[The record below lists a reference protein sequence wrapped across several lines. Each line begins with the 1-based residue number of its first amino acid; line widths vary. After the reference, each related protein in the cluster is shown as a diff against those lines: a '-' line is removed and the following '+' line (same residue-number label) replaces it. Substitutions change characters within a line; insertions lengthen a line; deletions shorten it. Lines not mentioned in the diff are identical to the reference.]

1 VDVGRLTKIMAVLI
15 PLGTIANSADLF
27 RLVGLLFYPEQFF
40 GAMFGLGMAL
50 CYLHVPATPG
60 RSRKGPC
67 PWYDMVA
74 AALAM
79 AGGIHIALRYPVLTE
94 HVAEVPLEGL
104 VTAAVYCILIL
115 EAVRRSAGAPI
126 AIVAGSFLLL
136 ALVADQLPGTLTGR
150 PVEVGRLAYY
160 LIWDSTAVLGLP
172 MMIITSIVVC
182 FVLFGQALFQ
192 SGGSGFFTD
201 VSMVVMGR
209 FRGGPAKI
217 AVVASSLFGTISGSV
232 VANVVS
238 TGVVT
243 IPLMKDAGYRPHV
256 AGAIEAVASTGG
268 QLMPPVMG
276 VAAFIMAEFLEIS
289 YAEVAIA
296 AAIPAV
302 LYYVALFAQADLEA
316 AKFGIS
322 RVPQHLIPPGKKVLK
337 EGWYFP
343 LPFVV
348 LIAAIFWWNYPLDTS
363 ALVATAMV
371 VLSAMTLGY
380 KGKRI
385 GTEDLANIVR
395 TTGFNVIDIFMI
407 GAAAGMVIG
416 VLNISGLGFGLTL
429 SLVHLAGG
437 KLLVLLFLAAI
448 VSIILGMGM
457 PTVGVYI
464 LLATLVAPA
473 LIEMK
478 VDPIAAHM
486 FIMYFGMMS
495 MITPPVCVGAFAA
508 ATIAESPPMRTGYA
522 AMRFG
527 WTAFVIPFMFV
538 FSGTLLFKGSA
549 IGVLIDFF
557 AAIAGV
563 WAVSAAMMGYGFR
576 TMGWLVRIL
585 YAAAGVCLIIPFQ
598 AIEGGRMVNIIGAT
612 LLAVLVIAEFTTRR
626 RARAPRIA
634 ETAM

>member
-1 VDVGRLTKIMAVLI
+1 MNSLARAIAILL
-15 PLGTIANSADLF
+15 PLGTIAYSADLF
-27 RLVGLLFYPEQFF
+27 RLIGLLFYPEQFF
-40 GAMFGLGMAL
+40 GVMFGLAMAL
-50 CYLHVPATPG
+50 CYLHVPAGPG
-60 RSRKGPC
+60 RARSQSC
-67 PWYDMVA
+67 PWYDIVA
-74 AALAM
+74 AALSL
-79 AGGIHIALRYPVLTE
+79 AGGIHVALRYPVLTE
-94 HVAEVPLEGL
+94 QVAEVPIEGL
-104 VTAAVYCILIL
+104 ITAVVMCALII
-115 EAVRRSAGAPI
+115 EATRRSAGPPI
-126 AIVAGSFLLL
+126 AIVAVSFVVL
-136 ALVADQLPGTLTGR
+136 ALVADLLPGTLTGR
-150 PVEVGRLAYY
+150 DVEPARLIYY
-160 LIWDSTAVLGLP
+160 LIWDSTAVFGLP

-182 FVLFGQALFQ
+182 FILFGQSLFK
-192 SGGSGFFTD
+192 SGGSAFFTD
-201 VSMVVMGR
+201 ISLVLMGR

-217 AVVASSLFGTISGSV
+217 AIVASSLFGTISGSV

-243 IPLMKDAGYRPHV
+243 IPLMKNAGYRPHV

-302 LYYVALFAQADLEA
+302 LYYVALFLQADLEA
-316 AKFGIS
+316 AKFSIS
-322 RVPQHLIPPGKKVLK
+322 RVPEDLIPSGVQVLK
-337 EGWYFP
+337 DGWYFP

-348 LIAAIFWWNYPLDTS
+348 LIAGIFWWNYPIDTA
-363 ALVATAMV
+363 ALAAVAIVV
-371 VLSAMTLGY
+371 VLGAVFGF
-380 KGKRI
+380 KGQRLKVPDLVDILRST
-385 GTEDLANIVR
+385 GTS
-395 TTGFNVIDIFMI
+395 VIDIFMI

-429 SLVHLAGG
+429 SLVQLAAGN
-437 KLLVLLFLAAI
+437 LFVLLILAAI
-448 VSIILGMGM
+448 VSIVLGMGL

-473 LIEMK
+473 LIEMG

-508 ATIAESPPMRTGYA
+508 AAIAESSPMRTGYA

-538 FSGTLLFKGSA
+538 FSGTLLFKGDA
-549 IGVLIDFF
+549 LHVAIDFV
-557 AAIAGV
+557 AAVAGV

-576 TMGWLVRIL
+576 TMGPVTRLL
-585 YAAAGVCLIIPFQ
+585 YAAAGACLIVPIQ
-598 AIEGGRMVNIIGAT
+598 AIAGGRMLNIAGAV
-612 LLAVLVIAEFTTRR
+612 LLAALLIAEFTTRR
-626 RARAPRIA
+626 RAREPRVA

>member
-1 VDVGRLTKIMAVLI
+1 MRVLAGFMAILL
-15 PLGTIANSADLF
+15 PLGTIAYSADLF
-27 RLVGLLFYPEQFF
+27 RMVGLLFYPEQFF
-40 GAMFGLGMAL
+40 GAMFGLAMAL
-50 CYLHVPATPG
+50 CYLHMPAGPG
-60 RSRKGPC
+60 RARQGPC

-74 AALAM
+74 AALSL

-104 VTAAVYCILIL
+104 VTAAIFCVLII
-115 EAVRRSAGAPI
+115 EGVRRSAGAPI
-126 AIVAGSFLLL
+126 AIVAGAFVVL
-136 ALVADQLPGTLTGR
+136 ALVADLLPGTLTGR
-150 PVEVGRLAYY
+150 PVEIGRLAYY

-201 VSMVVMGR
+201 ISMVLMGR

-217 AVVASSLFGTISGSV
+217 AIVASSLFGTISGSV

-302 LYYVALFAQADLEA
+302 LYYAALFIQADLEA
-316 AKFGIS
+316 VKFNIS
-322 RVPQHLIPPGKKVLK
+322 RVPEHLIPSGIKVLK
-337 EGWYFP
+337 EGWHFP

-348 LIAAIFWWNYPLDTS
+348 LISAIFWWNYPLDTS

-371 VLSAMTLGY
+371 VISAMTLGY
-380 KGKRI
+380 KGRRI
-385 GTEDLANIVR
+385 RTPDLINILR

-429 SLVHLAGG
+429 SLVQLAGG
-437 KLLVLLFLAAI
+437 SLIILLLLAAI

-478 VDPIAAHM
+478 IDPIAAHM

-508 ATIAESPPMRTGYA
+508 ATIAEAPPMRTGYA

-538 FSGTLLFKGSA
+538 FSGTLLFKGDA
-549 IGVLIDFF
+549 LHVGIDFV
-557 AAIAGV
+557 AAVAGV
-563 WAVSAAMMGYGFR
+563 WAVSAAMMGQAFR
-576 TMGWLVRIL
+576 PMAVVNRVLF
-585 YAAAGVCLIIPFQ
+585 AAAGVCLIVPFQ
-598 AIEGGRMVNIIGAT
+598 AFTGGRMLNIVGAA
-612 LLAVLVIAEFTTRR
+612 LLGALLISEVMLRR
-626 RARAPRIA
+626 RLREPRVA
-634 ETAM
+634 ETL

>member
-1 VDVGRLTKIMAVLI
+1 
-15 PLGTIANSADLF
+15 
-27 RLVGLLFYPEQFF
+27 
-40 GAMFGLGMAL
+40 
-50 CYLHVPATPG
+50 
-60 RSRKGPC
+60 
-67 PWYDMVA
+67 
-74 AALAM
+74 
-79 AGGIHIALRYPVLTE
+79 
-94 HVAEVPLEGL
+94 
-104 VTAAVYCILIL
+104 
-115 EAVRRSAGAPI
+115 
-126 AIVAGSFLLL
+126 
-136 ALVADQLPGTLTGR
+136 
-150 PVEVGRLAYY
+150 
-160 LIWDSTAVLGLP
+160 
-172 MMIITSIVVC
+172 
-182 FVLFGQALFQ
+182 
-192 SGGSGFFTD
+192 
-201 VSMVVMGR
+201 MVVMGR

-217 AVVASSLFGTISGSV
+217 AIVASSLFGTISGSV

-296 AAIPAV
+296 AAIPSV
-302 LYYVALFAQADLEA
+302 LYYVSLFIQADLEA
-316 AKFGIS
+316 AKYNIS
-322 RVPQHLIPPGKKVLK
+322 RVPEHLIPSGWQVMK

-363 ALVATAMV
+363 ALVATAIV
-371 VLSAMTLGY
+371 VISALTLGY

-385 GTEDLANIVR
+385 QLPEIVAMVR

-429 SLVHLAGG
+429 SLVQLAGG
-437 KLLVLLFLAAI
+437 SLIILLLLAAI

-473 LIEMK
+473 LVEMK
-478 VDPIAAHM
+478 IDPIAAHL

-527 WTAFVIPFMFV
+527 WTAFVIPFLFV
-538 FSGTLLFKGSA
+538 FSGTLLFKGDA
-549 IGVLIDFF
+549 LHIGIDF
-557 AAIAGV
+557 AAAVAGV
-563 WAVSAAMMGYGFR
+563 WAVSSAMMGHAFR
-576 TMGWLVRIL
+576 PMELASRIA
-585 YAAAGVCLIIPFQ
+585 YAAAGICLIVPIQ
-598 AIEGGRMVNIIGAT
+598 AFEGGRTVNVIGAAI
-612 LLAVLVIAEFTTRR
+612 LAAIVLGELALRR
-626 RARAPRIA
+626 RLREPRVA
-634 ETAM
+634 ETL

>member
-1 VDVGRLTKIMAVLI
+1 VGTVARVFAILL
-15 PLGTIANSADLF
+15 PLGTIAHSADLF
-27 RLVGLLFYPEQFF
+27 RMAGLLFYPEQFF
-40 GAMFGLGMAL
+40 GVMFGFAMAL
-50 CYLHVPATPG
+50 CYLHVPAGAG
-60 RSRKGPC
+60 RARTGTC
-67 PWYDMVA
+67 PWYDVVA
-74 AALAM
+74 AVLSL
-79 AGGIHIALRYPVLTE
+79 AGGIHVALRYPVLTE

-104 VTAAVYCILIL
+104 VTAVVLCVLII
-115 EAVRRSAGAPI
+115 EATRRSAGLPI
-126 AIVAGSFLLL
+126 AIVAIGFIVL
-136 ALVADQLPGTLTGR
+136 ALVADMLPGTLTGR
-150 PVEVGRLAYY
+150 PVELPRLLYY
-160 LIWDSTAVLGLP
+160 LVWDSTAVFGLP

-182 FVLFGQALFQ
+182 FILFGNALFK
-192 SGGSGFFTD
+192 SGGSAFFTD
-201 VSMVVMGR
+201 ISLVLMGR

-243 IPLMKDAGYRPHV
+243 IPLMKNAGYRPHI

-302 LYYVALFAQADLEA
+302 LYYVALFLQADLEA
-316 AKFGIS
+316 AKFNIS
-322 RVPQHLIPPGKKVLK
+322 RVPEELIPFGREVLK
-337 EGWYFP
+337 AGWHFP
-343 LPFVV
+343 LPFIV
-348 LIAAIFWWNYPLDTS
+348 LIAGIFWWNVPIDTAALS
-363 ALVATAMV
+363 AVAIVV
-371 VLSAMTLGY
+371 VLGMVFGH
-380 KGKRI
+380 KGQRLKPADL
-385 GTEDLANIVR
+385 TEILR
-395 TTGFNVIDIFMI
+395 TTGLGVIDIFMI

-429 SLVHLAGG
+429 SLVQLAAGN
-437 KLLVLLFLAAI
+437 LFVLLLLAAI
-448 VSIILGMGM
+448 VSIILGMGL

-473 LIEMK
+473 LIEMG
-478 VDPIAAHM
+478 VQPIAAHM

-508 ATIAESPPMRTGYA
+508 AAIAEASPMRTGYA

-538 FSGTLLFKGSA
+538 FSGTLLFNGDA
-549 IGVLIDFF
+549 LHIVIDFV
-557 AAIAGV
+557 AAVAGV

-576 TMGWLVRIL
+576 TMGPITRVL
-585 YAAAGVCLIIPFQ
+585 YAAAGACLIVPIQ
-598 AIEGGRMVNIIGAT
+598 AIAGGRMLNIAGAM
-612 LLAVLVIAEFTTRR
+612 LLAALLIAEFTTRR
-626 RARAPRIA
+626 RARTPRIA

>member
-1 VDVGRLTKIMAVLI
+1 VRTLTRAMAVLL
-15 PLGTIANSADLF
+15 PFGTIAYSADLF
-27 RLVGLLFYPEQFF
+27 RVVGLLFYPEQFF
-40 GAMFGLGMAL
+40 GAMFGLAMAL
-50 CYLHVPATPG
+50 CYLHIPAGPG
-60 RSRKGPC
+60 RAREGSV
-67 PWYDMVA
+67 PWYDLIA
-74 AALAM
+74 AVLSIL
-79 AGGIHIALRYPVLTE
+79 GGIHIALRYPALTE
-94 HVAEVPLEGL
+94 HVAEVPIEGL
-104 VTAAVYCILIL
+104 VTALIFCVLIL
-115 EAVRRSAGAPI
+115 EGVRRSAGGPI
-126 AIVAGSFLLL
+126 SIVAASFLAL

-150 PVEVGRLAYY
+150 PVEIGRLAYY

-182 FVLFGQALFQ
+182 FVLFGQSLFQ

-201 VSMVVMGR
+201 ISMVLMGR

-217 AVVASSLFGTISGSV
+217 AIVASSLFGTISGSV

-243 IPLMKDAGYRPHV
+243 IPLMKDAGYRKHI

-276 VAAFIMAEFLEIS
+276 IAAFIMAEFLEIS
-289 YAEVAIA
+289 YAEVALA
-296 AAIPAV
+296 AAIPSV
-302 LYYVALFAQADLEA
+302 LYYVSLFIQADLEA

-322 RVPQHLIPPGKKVLK
+322 RVPQHLIPSGIKVLK
-337 EGWYFP
+337 EGWHFP

-371 VLSAMTLGY
+371 VIAAMTLGY
-380 KGKRI
+380 KGKRV
-385 GTEDLANIVR
+385 GPKDLLNIVR

-429 SLVHLAGG
+429 SLVQIAGG
-437 KLLVLLFLAAI
+437 NLIVLLVLAAV

-478 VDPIAAHM
+478 IDPIAAHL

-508 ATIAESPPMRTGYA
+508 ATIAEANPMRTGYA

-538 FSGTLLFKGSA
+538 FSGTLLFKGDA
-549 IGVLIDFF
+549 LHIVIDL
-557 AAIAGV
+557 AAAVAGV
-563 WAVSAAMMGYGFR
+563 WAVSAGMMGYGFR
-576 TMGWLVRIL
+576 TMGLFARAL
-585 YAAAGVCLIIPFQ
+585 YVVTGICLIVPFQ
-598 AIEGGRMVNIIGAT
+598 AVEGGRMLNIAG
-612 LLAVLVIAEFTTRR
+612 AVLLVALLIAEFATRR
-626 RARAPRIA
+626 RAREPRVA
-634 ETAM
+634 ETAL